1 VSHSRSTIRFAA
13 AAGLVL
19 AVLAPPA
26 AAEVRRVELDVN
38 GYLCGL

>member
-1 VSHSRSTIRFAA
+1 MKTFRHPLAA
-13 AAGLVL
+13 AALL
-19 AVLAPPA
+19 ATAIASPL

>member
-1 VSHSRSTIRFAA
+1 MSHSHSTVRFVAA
-13 AAGLVL
+13 AALVL
-19 AVLAPPA
+19 VALASPS

>member
-1 VSHSRSTIRFAA
+1 MHNVRRFATAVAFAA
-13 AAGLVL
+13 AAL
-19 AVLAPPA
+19 ASPL

>member
-1 VSHSRSTIRFAA
+1 MHSLRRLAA
-13 AAGLVL
+13 VALLAAIASPL
-19 AVLAPPA
+19 

>member
-1 VSHSRSTIRFAA
+1 MLSVRRLVAVALLAA
-13 AAGLVL
+13 IASPL
-19 AVLAPPA
+19 

>member
-1 VSHSRSTIRFAA
+1 MPSVRRLAAIFLLAAFASP
-13 AAGLVL
+13 L
-19 AVLAPPA
+19 

>member
-1 VSHSRSTIRFAA
+1 MHSLRRLAA
-13 AAGLVL
+13 IALLVACASPL
-19 AVLAPPA
+19 